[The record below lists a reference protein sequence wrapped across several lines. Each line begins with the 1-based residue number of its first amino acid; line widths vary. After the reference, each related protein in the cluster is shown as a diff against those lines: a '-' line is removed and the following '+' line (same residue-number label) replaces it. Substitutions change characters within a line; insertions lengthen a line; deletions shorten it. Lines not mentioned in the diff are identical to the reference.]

1 SLSGRIP
8 LWESGWDLF
17 KEQPLTGYGVY
28 AAGRFGVIANL
39 RDTSWSFIFNI
50 WLEVLLG
57 TGLLG
62 VLPFLGA
69 FIGTWM
75 MLLRSA
81 PGAGNCYSL
90 VQRLQVEAI
99 GILAV
104 LSVRSMFTVE
114 LIWHPPLNFLLVLGF
129 AEYLR

>member
-1 SLSGRIP
+1 
-8 LWESGWDLF
+8 
-17 KEQPLTGYGVY
+17 
-28 AAGRFGVIANL
+28 
-39 RDTSWSFIFNI
+39 
-50 WLEVLLG
+50 
-57 TGLLG
+57 
-62 VLPFLGA
+62 
-69 FIGTWM
+69 

-129 AEYLR
+129 AEYLRRAYREKVYEVSYNSLPISHRVVNAQ